1 MLAIRRKIRKEYL
14 ALEMDVVVLATQ
26 DIVTFSNGND
36 PNDVT
41 GNDPYDFTEN

>member
-1 MLAIRRKIRKEYL
+1 MMKKKYFD
-14 ALEMDVVVLATQ
+14 LEIEIVVVAMQ